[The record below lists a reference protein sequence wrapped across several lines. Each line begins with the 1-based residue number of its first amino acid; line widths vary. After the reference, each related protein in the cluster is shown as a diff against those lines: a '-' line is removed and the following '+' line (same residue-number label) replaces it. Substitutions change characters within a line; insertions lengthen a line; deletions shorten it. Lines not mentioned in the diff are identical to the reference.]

1 MTKSKQI
8 EDPLD
13 HRSTNYLEN
22 SEQSEFWR
30 GRFGD
35 EYSQRCE
42 LTRERVLR
50 KTWDWSRILRNI
62 EHCLPTSCCEI
73 GSNVGINL
81 HALNNLIDATM
92 YAVEPNE
99 SARKI
104 LSQSGVLPS
113 ECVFDGIGS
122 NIPLEDGAV
131 ELSISSG
138 VLIHIAP
145 ENLLQ
150 TYRELYR
157 VSSKYIATI
166 EYFSD
171 QPEAISYRGY
181 KNKLFK
187 RDFGQFWNNNFPD
200 LEIVDYGFFWKGA
213 GAGDNSNWWLHRKR

>member
-73 GSNVGINL
+73 W
-81 HALNNLIDATM
+81 
-92 YAVEPNE
+92 
-99 SARKI
+99 
-104 LSQSGVLPS
+104 
-113 ECVFDGIGS
+113 F
-122 NIPLEDGAV
+122 
-131 ELSISSG
+131 
-138 VLIHIAP
+138 
-145 ENLLQ
+145 
-150 TYRELYR
+150 
-157 VSSKYIATI
+157 
-166 EYFSD
+166 
-171 QPEAISYRGY
+171 
-181 KNKLFK
+181 
-187 RDFGQFWNNNFPD
+187 
-200 LEIVDYGFFWKGA
+200 
-213 GAGDNSNWWLHRKR
+213 

>member
-1 MTKSKQI
+1 M
-8 EDPLD
+8 
-13 HRSTNYLEN
+13 
-22 SEQSEFWR
+22 
-30 GRFGD
+30 
-35 EYSQRCE
+35 
-42 LTRERVLR
+42 
-50 KTWDWSRILRNI
+50 
-62 EHCLPTSCCEI
+62 
-73 GSNVGINL
+73 GINL

-187 RDFGQFWNNNFPD
+187 RDFGQF
-200 LEIVDYGFFWKGA
+200 LEQ
-213 GAGDNSNWWLHRKR
+213 